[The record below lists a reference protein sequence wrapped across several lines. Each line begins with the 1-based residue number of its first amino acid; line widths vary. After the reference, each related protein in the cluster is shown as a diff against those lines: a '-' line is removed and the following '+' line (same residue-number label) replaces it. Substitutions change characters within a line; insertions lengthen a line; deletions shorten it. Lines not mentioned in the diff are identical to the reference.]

1 MHNTALPLISIK
13 MMSWNKE
20 RKVWGKFDQE
30 IFSIIYGF
38 CTFTFTLI
46 CYFKFDF
53 HFYLVFALSLSR
65 EEGLKRGF
73 AALDAENTG
82 RIPVDKFK
90 RRLREVFEQRY
101 CVFGVDIDICVLCV
115 LYSDRSTSLFQSVRL
130 SEAEAQQVVRI
141 SESFA

>member
-38 CTFTFTLI
+38 FTFTFTLI

-90 RRLREVFEQRY
+90 RRLREVLNNDTVYLVLILTF
-101 CVFGVDIDICVLCV
+101 VFYVCFIATALHPSFRVCACLK
-115 LYSDRSTSLFQSVRL
+115 LKL
-130 SEAEAQQVVRI
+130 SKW
-141 SESFA
+141 